1 MTYKEKQK
9 QHQINLLTNPRIF
22 IPGTEGY
29 GVFRKRPYPHILKN
43 GKRNL
48 YLSIIEHEEEVCKY
62 FENNDIQWWGG
73 KITGN
78 LLSSQIACL
87 NHLFSIRKDKDLV
100 LKIIQGIDP
109 DFVDVFH
116 LPNDTY
122 QSQYISFEVVA
133 QTDNFMNEG
142 KPKRGAKCTSID
154 ALIIAQRKNGEKCL
168 IPIEW
173 KYTEQDKSN
182 KFENETRHRRYDELI
197 KESQYLRSTDA
208 KSDKILYK
216 EPYYELMR
224 QTLWAELIVKNEA
237 KNEEKKWLNVTDFL
251 HLHVVPNDN
260 TAFRGRNGEMEEK
273 WKSCLEDPKKYK
285 LIDPSELFEPIK
297 KEAKCQKLIDYLNER
312 YWK

>member
-1 MTYKEKQK
+1 MTMTYKEKQK
-9 QHQINLLTNPRIF
+9 QHQINLLSNPRIF

-29 GVFRKRPYPHILKN
+29 GVFRKRPYLHILKN
-43 GKRNL
+43 GTRNL

-173 KYTEQDKSN
+173 KYTEQEKSN
-182 KFENETRHRRYDELI
+182 KSENETRHRRYDELI
-197 KESQYLRSTDA
+197 EDSKYLRSTDA
-208 KSDKILYK
+208 KSNKTLYK

-237 KNEEKKWLNVTDFL
+237 NKWLNVTDFL
-251 HLHVVPNDN
+251 HLHVVPKDN

>member
-1 MTYKEKQK
+1 MNYKERQK

-48 YLSIIEHEEEVCKY
+48 YLPIIEDEEEVCKY
-62 FENNDIQWWGG
+62 FENNHIQWCGG

-122 QSQYISFEVVA
+122 QSQQYISFEVVA

-142 KPKRGAKCTSID
+142 KPKRGITCTSID

-173 KYTEQDKSN
+173 KYTEQEKSN
-182 KFENETRHRRYDELI
+182 KSENETRHGRYDELI

-237 KNEEKKWLNVTDFL
+237 NKWLNVTDFL

-260 TAFRGRNGEMEEK
+260 TAFRGRKGEME
-273 WKSCLEDPKKYK
+273 
-285 LIDPSELFEPIK
+285 
-297 KEAKCQKLIDYLNER
+297 
-312 YWK
+312 

>member
-1 MTYKEKQK
+1 MTMTYKEKQK
-9 QHQINLLTNPRIF
+9 QHQINLLSNPRIF

-62 FENNDIQWWGG
+62 FKNNDIQWWGG

-116 LPNDTY
+116 IPNDTY
-122 QSQYISFEVVA
+122 QSQQNISFEVVA

-142 KPKRGAKCTSID
+142 KPKRGARCTSID
-154 ALIIAQRKNGEKCL
+154 ALIIAQRKNGDKCL

-182 KFENETRHRRYDELI
+182 KFENETRHGRYDELI
-197 KESQYLRSTDA
+197 EDSQYLRSTNA
-208 KSDKILYK
+208 KSDKTLYK

-224 QTLWAELIVKNEA
+224 QTLWAELIVKYEA
-237 KNEEKKWLNVTDFL
+237 ENWLNVTDFI

-260 TAFRGRNGEMEEK
+260 TAFRGR
-273 WKSCLEDPKKYK
+273 
-285 LIDPSELFEPIK
+285 
-297 KEAKCQKLIDYLNER
+297 
-312 YWK
+312 

>member
-1 MTYKEKQK
+1 MNYKERQK

-22 IPGTEGY
+22 TPGTEGY
-29 GVFRKRPYPHILKN
+29 GVSRKRPYPHILKN
-43 GKRNL
+43 EKRNL
-48 YLSIIEHEEEVCKY
+48 YLSIIEDEEEVCKY
-62 FENNDIQWWGG
+62 FENNYIQWCGG
-73 KITGN
+73 KMTGN

-109 DFVDVFH
+109 DFVDVFQ
-116 LPNDTY
+116 LKNDTY
-122 QSQYISFEVVA
+122 ESQYISFEVVA

-142 KPKRGAKCTSID
+142 KKLKRGARCTSID
-154 ALIIAQRKNGEKCL
+154 ALIIAQRKNGDNCL

-173 KYTEQDKSN
+173 KYTEQEKSN
-182 KFENETRHRRYDELI
+182 KYENETRHRRYDELI
-197 KESQYLRSTDA
+197 EKSQYLRSTDA
-208 KSDKILYK
+208 KSNKTLYK

-224 QTLWAELIVKNEA
+224 QTLWAELIVKQEA
-237 KNEEKKWLNVTDFL
+237 DKWLNVKDFL

-285 LIDPSELFEPIK
+285 LIDPSELFAPIK

>member
-1 MTYKEKQK
+1 MTYKERQK
-9 QHQINLLTNPRIF
+9 QHQINLLSNPRIF

-29 GVFRKRPYPHILKN
+29 GVYRKQPYPHILKN

-48 YLSIIEHEEEVCKY
+48 HPPKNFEKAVCKY
-62 FENNDIQWWGG
+62 FKNNHIQWSDGA
-73 KITGN
+73 GN

-87 NHLFSIRKDKDLV
+87 NHLFSIRTDKNLV

-109 DFVDVFH
+109 DFVDVFQ
-116 LPNDTY
+116 LKNDTY

-133 QTDNFMNEG
+133 KTDNFMNEG
-142 KPKRGAKCTSID
+142 KPKRGARCTSID
-154 ALIIAQRKNGEKCL
+154 ALIIAQRKNGDKCL

-173 KYTEQDKSN
+173 KYTEQEKTN
-182 KFENETRHRRYDELI
+182 KFENETRHERYDELI
-197 KESQYLRSTDA
+197 NESQHLRSTDA
-208 KSDKILYK
+208 KSDKTLYK
-216 EPYYELMR
+216 EPYYQLMR
-224 QTLWAELIVKNEA
+224 QTLWAELIVKTEA
-237 KNEEKKWLNVTDFL
+237 DKWLDVTDFL

-260 TAFRGRNGEMEEK
+260 TAFRGRKGEMEEK

>member
-1 MTYKEKQK
+1 MTMNYKERQK
-9 QHQINLLTNPRIF
+9 QHQINLLSNPRIF

-29 GVFRKRPYPHILKN
+29 GVYRERPYPHILKN

-48 YLSIIEHEEEVCKY
+48 HPPKNFEEAVCKY
-62 FENNDIQWWGG
+62 FENNQIQWSAGA
-73 KITGN
+73 GN

-109 DFVDVFH
+109 DFVDVFQ
-116 LPNDTY
+116 LKNDTY

-133 QTDNFMNEG
+133 RTDNFMNEG
-142 KPKRGAKCTSID
+142 KPTRGARCTSID
-154 ALIIAQRKNGEKCL
+154 ALIIAQRKNGDTCL

-173 KYTEQDKSN
+173 KYTEQEKSN
-182 KFENETRHRRYDELI
+182 KYENETRHRRYDELI
-197 KESQYLRSTDA
+197 NESQYLRSTDA
-208 KSDKILYK
+208 KAYKTLYK
-216 EPYYELMR
+216 QPYYELMR

-237 KNEEKKWLNVTDFL
+237 KKWLDVTDFL

-260 TAFRGRNGEMEEK
+260 TAFRGRKGEMEET

>member
-1 MTYKEKQK
+1 MNYKERQK

-22 IPGTEGY
+22 TPGTEGY
-29 GVFRKRPYPHILKN
+29 GVFRKLPYPHILKN

-48 YLSIIEHEEEVCKY
+48 YLSIIENEEEVCKY
-62 FENNDIQWWGG
+62 FKNNDIQWWGG

-116 LPNDTY
+116 IPNDTY
-122 QSQYISFEVVA
+122 QSQQYISFEVVA

-142 KPKRGAKCTSID
+142 KPKRGARCTSID
-154 ALIIAQRKNGEKCL
+154 ALIIAQRKNGDKCL

-182 KFENETRHRRYDELI
+182 KFENETRHGRYDELI
-197 KESQYLRSTDA
+197 EDSQYLRSTNA
-208 KSDKILYK
+208 KSDKTLYK

-224 QTLWAELIVKNEA
+224 QTLWAELIVKYEA
-237 KNEEKKWLNVTDFL
+237 ENSLNVTDFI

-260 TAFRGRNGEMEEK
+260 TAFRGRKGEMEET